1 LLSSSRENSTEG
13 SRQRLW
19 IQGGQEEGKE
29 ELGIY
34 HALVMS
40 STLGT
45 GAGVIRI
52 KYNNKN

>member
-19 IQGGQEEGKE
+19 IQGGQEEGQE